1 MTGNM
6 EKPRDVV
13 GGLLVMAI
21 GAGFLLVGRELEFGT
36 AFRMGPG
43 YFPTILSLL
52 MIALGA
58 AMTVLAW
65 RAPREEGAFGHVPW
79 RGLLLVVGATVF
91 FGLAL
96 RGLGLAAV
104 LALAVLATAWASR
117 YAAWRTSLPLAL
129 GLAAFCSVLFVRG
142 LGLPL
147 PLVGPWLSPAHW
159 SPPAAVTAPPADEA
173 TPAAPPAR

>member
-1 MTGNM
+1 
-6 EKPRDVV
+6 
-13 GGLLVMAI
+13 
-21 GAGFLLVGRELEFGT
+21 
-36 AFRMGPG
+36 
-43 YFPTILSLL
+43 

-147 PLVGPWLSPAHW
+147 PLVGPWLSPARW
-159 SPPAAVTAPPADEA
+159 SSPPAAVTAPPADEA
-173 TPAAPPAR
+173 TPAAPAAPAPAQ

>member
-21 GAGFLLVGRELEFGT
+21 GAGFLLVGQELEFGT

-43 YFPTILSLL
+43 YFPTVLSLL
-52 MIALGA
+52 LIALGA

-96 RGLGLAAV
+96 RGLGLAPSV
-104 LALAVLATAWASR
+104 LAVVLATAWASR
-117 YAAWRTSLPLAL
+117 YASLRASVPLAL
-129 GLAAFCSVLFVRG
+129 GLAAFCALLFVRG

-159 SPPAAVTAPPADEA
+159 SPPAPATAPPADEA
-173 TPAAPPAR
+173 TPAAPPAQ